1 LSLSKNNITEI
12 SGLEEL
18 IGLQRLNLSNNKIT
32 KIENLSRNSGLKW
45 IDLSGNQITNIDSI
59 FELSS
64 CSELNSL
71 YLKGESGEN
80 ANPICNNP
88 QYVDIILRALPNL
101 QILDGG
107 HVGIIETY
115 DTLQNHIENI
125 KPDDEYKVDIPPTSW
140 FDSNNVKLA
149 PGGDGDEDDTGIMEI
164 IQSGLGGEKLHVFTP
179 VANSYETTMDMLKE
193 DCALILRKS
202 SSVMTKTKSK

>member
-1 LSLSKNNITEI
+1 MIINSCIIYILY
-12 SGLEEL
+12 
-18 IGLQRLNLSNNKIT
+18 
-32 KIENLSRNSGLKW
+32 SRNSGLKW

-71 YLKGESGEN
+71 YLQGEN
-80 ANPICNNP
+80 GENSNPICNNP

-115 DTLQNHIENI
+115 NTLQNHIENI
-125 KPDDEYKVDIPPTSW
+125 KPDDNYKVDIPAVSW
-140 FDSNNVKLA
+140 FDSSDIKLA
-149 PGGDGDEDDTGIMEI
+149 PGGDGEDNIMEV
-164 IQSGLGGEKLHVFTP
+164 IQSGVCGEKVNIFAP
-179 VANSYETTMDMLKE
+179 VAKSYETTMDMLKE
-193 DCALILRKS
+193 DCALIQRKA
-202 SSVMTKTKSK
+202 SSVMTKTNSK